1 VAAEIIEFPNRGHQ
15 DPLVTSVARL
25 EQMVREVDRL
35 AAEQPAEGLDQL
47 LVVMARFGDRL
58 VDLAH
63 LVLDDDAKRSVQI
76 AFTSLSDKIVATR
89 DAFDGCDGAK
99 DP

>member
-1 VAAEIIEFPNRGHQ
+1 VAAEIIEFPSHGYQ

-25 EQMVREVDRL
+25 EQMVKEVDRL
-35 AAEQPAEGLDQL
+35 AAEQPADGLDQL

-63 LVLDDDAKRSVQI
+63 LVLDDDARRSVQI
-76 AFTSLSDKIVATR
+76 AFTSLSDKIAATR
-89 DAFDGCDGAK
+89 DAFDDGAT
-99 DP
+99 DL

>member
-1 VAAEIIEFPNRGHQ
+1 VAAEIIEFPLRGHQ
-15 DPLVTSVARL
+15 DPLVSSVARL
-25 EQMVREVDRL
+25 EQMVREVDGL
-35 AAEQPAEGLDQL
+35 AANQPAEDLDHL
-47 LVVMARFGDRL
+47 LAVMERFGDRL

-76 AFTSLSDKIVATR
+76 AFTSLSDKIAATR
-89 DAFDGCDGAK
+89 EAFDECDGAT

>member
-1 VAAEIIEFPNRGHQ
+1 VAAEIIEFPNPGHQ
-15 DPLVTSVARL
+15 DLLVSSVARL
-25 EQMVREVDRL
+25 EQMVKEVDRL
-35 AAEQPAEGLDQL
+35 AADQPAECLDHL
-47 LVVMARFGDRL
+47 LAVMERFGDRL

-63 LVLDDDAKRSVQI
+63 LVLDDDAKRSVQV
-76 AFTSLSDKIVATR
+76 AFMSLSDKIAATR

>member
-1 VAAEIIEFPNRGHQ
+1 VAAEIIEFPDPRQH
-15 DPLVTSVARL
+15 DPLVSCVARL

-35 AAEQPAEGLDQL
+35 AADQPAECLDHL
-47 LVVMARFGDRL
+47 LAVMERFGDRL

-63 LVLDDDAKRSVQI
+63 LVLDDDAKQSVQI
-76 AFTSLSDKIVATR
+76 AFTSLSDKIAATR
-89 DAFDGCDGAK
+89 DAFDECDGAT

>member
-1 VAAEIIEFPNRGHQ
+1 
-15 DPLVTSVARL
+15 L
-25 EQMVREVDRL
+25 L
-35 AAEQPAEGLDQL
+35 A
-47 LVVMARFGDRL
+47 VMERFGDRL

-76 AFTSLSDKIVATR
+76 AFTSLSDKIAATR
-89 DAFDGCDGAK
+89 EAFDECDGAT

>member
-15 DPLVTSVARL
+15 DPLVSSVARL

-35 AAEQPAEGLDQL
+35 ATDQHAECLDHL
-47 LVVMARFGDRL
+47 LAVMERFGDRL

-63 LVLDDDAKRSVQI
+63 FVLDDDAKRSVQI
-76 AFTSLSDKIVATR
+76 AFTSLSDKIAATR
-89 DAFDGCDGAK
+89 DAFDECDGAK
-99 DP
+99 DL